1 MFEDLKK
8 LAAESEEI
16 QARIRK
22 AAQEQVAPVLKQAYL
37 ELVAKVP
44 KVKALRW
51 RQYTPY
57 FNDGES
63 CTFGVRDPYVLLSD
77 VEEDSEEGDFEDG
90 YAEMSAWTFQST
102 IGSLTLA
109 ESKLLEDFRK
119 EFSSIS
125 DGMFEAAFG
134 DHARVTIDEHG
145 IEIEEYDH
153 D

>member
-22 AAQEQVAPVLKQAYL
+22 AAQEQVAPVLKQAFL

-63 CTFGVRDPYVLLSD
+63 CTFGVSDLYALLSD
-77 VEEDSEEGDFEDG
+77 VEEDSEDGDYEDG
-90 YAEMSAWTFQST
+90 YEEMHISSYNPK
-102 IGSLTLA
+102 IGSLSKV
-109 ESKLLEDFRK
+109 ESCLLEDFRK

-125 DGMFEAAFG
+125 DDMFEAAFG